1 MNSLTAWRGPYKLDK
16 FCSKVPKCLSLSH
29 FNFNDTHI
37 EEKKKSRVEKK
48 NSLFTI
54 FINNGATL
62 CSREATAAA
71 DDLSDAPA
79 VPRDGTSLQFD
90 EPWLS

>member
-37 EEKKKSRVEKK
+37 EEKNIPSGEK

-62 CSREATAAA
+62 CSREATAA